1 MTGRSIIFD
10 AEGFPDLH
18 LPLIGGMAK
27 GALFCLAL
35 KEGQIQQGVRI
46 RTGADAFDEVA
57 GLRSAMRFSSDEIVL
72 ANFDGQSVF
81 DIIMVATTRDQTGRW
96 APIEV

>member
-1 MTGRSIIFD
+1 MTGRAIIID
-10 AEGFPDLH
+10 AEELPDL
-18 LPLIGGMAK
+18 PARLIGGMAK

-46 RTGADAFDEVA
+46 RTGDDAFDEVA
-57 GLRSAMRFSSDEIVL
+57 GLHRAMRFSSDEIVL

-96 APIEV
+96 APIKV